1 MLTYINCIIIFNILA
16 LNDPSTPFIDSPPF
30 GYSTFSQNHKIS
42 ISHLDGLFIFLQF
55 KGTVHPYRSHS
66 STSKHNTIIIKLWVI
81 IYLIAQ
87 LCDGEIIG
95 EFGELTAIHQCFT
108 Y

>member
-42 ISHLDGLFIFLQF
+42 ISHLDGLFILYSL
-55 KGTVHPYRSHS
+55 KGQYSR
-66 STSKHNTIIIKLWVI
+66 I
-81 IYLIAQ
+81 
-87 LCDGEIIG
+87 E
-95 EFGELTAIHQCFT
+95 AIQALVNIT
-108 Y
+108 QSL